1 MLQNYST
8 LNSCLAVFAD
18 FFQVSCEEYKK
29 YFEEAILTERLPLEQ
44 VKLDLMRAISDKDFS
59 WKEAAKKKSVFFYD
73 EEKTES
79 EIFHEFKLLTW
90 NVLFPLSKEEVEM
103 LESRIRHILLNEK
116 NGKSVEIFELL
127 EELKEYPQWA
137 TLDES
142 HIIQLGENEGKAV
155 FQLERYAPD
164 LCFIKLK

>member
-1 MLQNYST
+1 MLQNYSA
-8 LNSCLAVFAD
+8 LSLCLAVFAD
-18 FFQVSCEEYKK
+18 FFQVSWEEYKK

-44 VKLDLMRAISDKDFS
+44 VKIDLMRAISDKEFN
-59 WKEAAKKKSVFFYD
+59 WKFAAKYKSVFFYN
-73 EEKTES
+73 EEKTDS

-103 LESRIRHILLNEK
+103 LESGIRHILLNEK

-127 EELKEYPQWA
+127 EELKENPQWA

-155 FQLERYAPD
+155 FQLERYTPD
-164 LCFIKLK
+164 LWFIKLK

>member
-1 MLQNYST
+1 MFQNYSA
-8 LNSCLAVFAD
+8 LSRCLAIFKDFA
-18 FFQVSCEEYKK
+18 QIPWEEYKT
-29 YFEEAILTERLPLEQ
+29 YFEEAILTGRLPLEQ
-44 VKLDLMRAISDKDFS
+44 VKIDLMRAISDKDFS
-59 WKEAAKKKSVFFYD
+59 WKEATKKESVFFYN

-103 LESRIRHILLNEK
+103 LESDITHILINEK

-127 EELKEYPQWA
+127 EELKDNPQWA
-137 TLDES
+137 ALDES
-142 HIIQLGENEGKAV
+142 HIIQLGENQGKAV

-164 LCFIKLK
+164 LWFIKLK

>member
-1 MLQNYST
+1 MLQNYSA
-8 LNSCLAVFAD
+8 LNSSLAVFAD
-18 FFQVSCEEYKK
+18 FFQVSWEEYKK
-29 YFEEAILTERLPLEQ
+29 YFEEAILTKRLPLEQ
-44 VKLDLMRAISDKDFS
+44 VKLDLMCAISDKDFS
-59 WKEAAKKKSVFFYD
+59 WKEAAKKESVFFYD

-103 LESRIRHILLNEK
+103 LESGIRHILLNEK

-127 EELKEYPQWA
+127 EELKENSQWA

-155 FQLERYAPD
+155 FQLERYTPD
-164 LCFIKLK
+164 LWFIKLK